1 MLKCPASHA
10 QIDSACMSYRHDF
23 GLMKPEDVATLRIQ
37 AQYWLEAWMKE
48 GLVFDVDDK
57 QQEIDNLRKEVAEL
71 KEKLAVAD
79 ASATPDAGGDFRT
92 QIILLQSE
100 NGELKR
106 QLEQAT
112 DPEYLAAAL
121 GAIGAT
127 DMEWKDIAE
136 KRTEQVAA
144 LNSGLKV
151 AQQGID
157 DWMHVYAHDLCD
169 EADVKA
175 ARDRVYKHG
184 TLAYIAEINQ
194 TINEAYKVASY
205 EDVLPEHDV
214 IGKVTDAPILPTK
227 AYLTTDKDGSTVL
240 SQIERVWSDE
250 DIQNFEI
257 QTTNLVDG
265 ERANAIIGSLR
276 YETLRLYN
284 EIYGR
289 VESLREKWGKASGTQ
304 AEEAAWD
311 MGNRVISHLKQIK
324 FDASGAFK
332 SGLVISDE
340 DADAIKQ
347 VLEKFDQTLENQKNN
362 GPDAKLAV
370 IANYGDIALNALR
383 KIVNKA
389 GSMTLSFSQSARD

>member
-1 MLKCPASHA
+1 MYNCPATDK
-10 QIDSACMSYRHDF
+10 QIDSACMSYRHDY
-23 GLMKPEDVATLRIQ
+23 GLLDEKKREDVRMA
-37 AQYWLEAWMKE
+37 AKYWLEAWMKE
-48 GLVFDVDDK
+48 GLVFDVDGR
-57 QQEIDNLRKEVAEL
+57 QQEIDKLRREVDAL
-71 KEKLAVAD
+71 KAKLAVAV
-79 ASATPDAGGDFRT
+79 ASTPDVGGDFRT

-112 DPEYLAAAL
+112 DPEYLSAAL

-127 DMEWKDIAE
+127 DKEWKDIAE

-144 LNSGLKV
+144 LNSALKV
-151 AQQGID
+151 ARQGIN
-157 DWMHVYAHDLCD
+157 DWMHDYAHDLCD
-169 EADVKA
+169 EAEVQA
-175 ARDRVYKHG
+175 ARDRIYKHG

-194 TINEAYKVASY
+194 AINEAFKVASY
-205 EDVLPEHDV
+205 EDVLPEHGV
-214 IGKVTDAPILPTK
+214 IGKVADVPLLPNK
-227 AYLTTDKDGSTVL
+227 AYLTTDKNGSTVL
-240 SQIERVWSDE
+240 SAIERVWSDE
-250 DIQNFEI
+250 DVQDFEI

-265 ERANAIIGSLR
+265 EQANAIIGSLR
-276 YETLRLYN
+276 YETFRLYN

-289 VESLREKWGKASGTQ
+289 VENLREKWGKARGTQ

-332 SGLVISDE
+332 SGVVVSDE
-340 DADAIKQ
+340 NLAEISR
-347 VLEKFDQTLENQKNN
+347 VLAKFDQTFENQKNN

-383 KIVNKA
+383 KIAKQA
-389 GSMTLSFSQSARD
+389 GTGE

>member
-1 MLKCPASHA
+1 MFNCPATDK
-10 QIDSACMSYRHDF
+10 QIDSACMSFRHDF
-23 GLMKPEDVATLRIQ
+23 GLLDEKKREDVRMA
-37 AQYWLEAWMKE
+37 AKYWLEAWMKE
-48 GLVFDVDDK
+48 GLVFDVDGR
-57 QQEIDNLRKEVAEL
+57 QQEIDKLRREVDAL
-71 KEKLAVAD
+71 KAKLAVAV
-79 ASATPDAGGDFRT
+79 ASTPDVGGDFRT

-112 DPEYLAAAL
+112 DPEYLSAAL

-127 DMEWKDIAE
+127 DKEWKDIAE

-144 LNSGLKV
+144 LNSALKV
-151 AQQGID
+151 ARQGIN
-157 DWMHVYAHDLCD
+157 DWMHDYAHDLCD
-169 EADVKA
+169 EAEVQA
-175 ARDRVYKHG
+175 ARDRIYKHG

-194 TINEAYKVASY
+194 AINEAFKVASY
-205 EDVLPEHDV
+205 EDALPEHDV
-214 IGKVTDAPILPTK
+214 IGKVSSVPLLPNK
-227 AYLTTDKDGSTVL
+227 AYLTTDKNGSTVL
-240 SQIERVWSDE
+240 SAIERVWSDE
-250 DIQNFEI
+250 DVQDFEI

-265 ERANAIIGSLR
+265 EQANAIIGSLR

-289 VESLREKWGKASGTQ
+289 VENLREKWGKARGTQ

-332 SGLVISDE
+332 SGVVVSDE
-340 DADAIKQ
+340 NLAEISR
-347 VLEKFDQTLENQKNN
+347 VLAKFDQTFENQKNN

-383 KIVNKA
+383 KIAKQA
-389 GSMTLSFSQSARD
+389 GTDE